1 MSAKEYK
8 WDNFLRIKTGGWDG
22 SNSDIHH
29 HPYEPTDYPVLER
42 LVGSGYIGK
51 NNTVL
56 DYGCGKGRVDFFLA
70 YETRC
75 KCIGVEYDE
84 RIYEAAMNNW
94 DRAISKRR
102 VSFYKGN
109 AEDYRVPTEVDT
121 CYFFNPFSVD
131 ILKRVMKRILQ
142 SYYEEPR
149 EILLFFYYPS
159 EEYISYLMTHKNL
172 IFVDEIYCMDLYE
185 EENDREE
192 ILIFR
197 VVF

>member
-1 MSAKEYK
+1 
-8 WDNFLRIKTGGWDG
+8 
-22 SNSDIHH
+22 
-29 HPYEPTDYPVLER
+29 
-42 LVGSGYIGK
+42 
-51 NNTVL
+51 
-56 DYGCGKGRVDFFLA
+56 
-70 YETRC
+70 
-75 KCIGVEYDE
+75 
-84 RIYEAAMNNW
+84 
-94 DRAISKRR
+94 
-102 VSFYKGN
+102 
-109 AEDYRVPTEVDT
+109 
-121 CYFFNPFSVD
+121 

-159 EEYISYLMTHKNL
+159 EEYVSYLMTHKNL